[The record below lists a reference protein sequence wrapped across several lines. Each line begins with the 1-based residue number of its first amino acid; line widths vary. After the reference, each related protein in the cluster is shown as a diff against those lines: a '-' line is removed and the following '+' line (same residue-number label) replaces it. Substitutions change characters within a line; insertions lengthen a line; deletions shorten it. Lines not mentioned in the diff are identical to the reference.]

1 MESLTRLKRARML
14 LAALLGVCAAEHALA
29 FAAGGA
35 LAQPGRVPARAAL
48 CALRGSASAKSAGEA
63 AAGAPPLTT
72 PVCMYKEY
80 VVKTSKKGPPAQDIT
95 VEDLTPS
102 IEALVKSSG
111 VREGTVTVI
120 SRHTTTAIT
129 INEWESVC
137 TFSKVLT

>member
-1 MESLTRLKRARML
+1 MASLGTTRARMM
-14 LAALLGVCAAEHALA
+14 LATLLGACAAEHALA
-29 FAAGGA
+29 FALGGA
-35 LAQPGRVPARAAL
+35 LAPSGRVPARAAL
-48 CALRGSASAKSAGEA
+48 CSLRGCASAKSAGEA
-63 AAGAPPLTT
+63 ASGDSLTT
-72 PVCMYKEY
+72 PVCMYKEH

-137 TFSKVLT
+137 TFSKVRTL

>member
-1 MESLTRLKRARML
+1 MESLPKRARML

-48 CALRGSASAKSAGEA
+48 CALRGSASAKSAGE

-137 TFSKVLT
+137 TFSKVRTK

>member
-1 MESLTRLKRARML
+1 MESLPKRARML

-48 CALRGSASAKSAGEA
+48 CALRGSASAKSAEA
-63 AAGAPPLTT
+63 ASPLTT
-72 PVCMYKEY
+72 PVCVYKEH

-95 VEDLTPS
+95 VEDLTPA